1 MKIQEQLVPREWINK
16 QGNDV
21 TDEMFEY
28 LLPLIEGEV
37 PYPTQNGMP
46 VHFVLNQSIVE

>member
-1 MKIQEQLVPREWINK
+1 MYARSWS
-16 QGNDV
+16 G
-21 TDEMFEY
+21 TMFEY

>member
-1 MKIQEQLVPREWINK
+1 MMVFERVSNRPYMVRIGCKPVSEIANREQLVPREWINK

-28 LLPLIEGEV
+28 LLPG
-37 PYPTQNGMP
+37 
-46 VHFVLNQSIVE
+46 